1 MPPSLLCH
9 FLSVPKGGIV
19 SKFDCI
25 QMINVGLYFPEFVWI
40 GFVNFVVVV
49 EVQLAENKFKP
60 SLSYCFLNTFQTHVI
75 RCHPIM
81 LYRWKLV
88 VAHNDNHS

>member
-25 QMINVGLYFPEFVWI
+25 CQILQNNQKLLKYCILTIFLESMIGQNKVSITEYGGVNTSTIMKVSIFKLI
-40 GFVNFVVVV
+40 GNF
-49 EVQLAENKFKP
+49 KSK
-60 SLSYCFLNTFQTHVI
+60 
-75 RCHPIM
+75 M
-81 LYRWKLV
+81 
-88 VAHNDNHS
+88 

>member
-25 QMINVGLYFPEFVWI
+25 AITSYSFLFCFVLFFVFSLDKITFNVFILALQRLILKEISVFSNPQRMKGENAGEKELAEVPCYFPR
-40 GFVNFVVVV
+40 
-49 EVQLAENKFKP
+49 ENK
-60 SLSYCFLNTFQTHVI
+60 L
-75 RCHPIM
+75 
-81 LYRWKLV
+81 
-88 VAHNDNHS
+88 